1 MKPWSKLLKLI
12 LYPFFRKFI
21 SMPGRSH
28 SGKISPLTESEREIR
43 ERVEWYVR
51 QLAEDIGERN
61 IKQYENLQKAA
72 RYIENI
78 FWGLGYEARHQD
90 FTVGSATMKNIEAE
104 VRGRSRPDEIIVIG
118 AHYDTVFGC
127 AGADDNASGI
137 AALLELARLFKEL
150 QPERTVRF
158 VAFANE
164 ENQNNPWEMMGSY
177 AYAERCKLRGEK
189 IVGMLSLEMLGYYS
203 EAEGSQV
210 YPFPFNLFY
219 PTKGDFL
226 AFVGDYG
233 SRKWVKS
240 ALASFRKYAQVPSEG
255 VAAPSRFRDINRS
268 DHWAFWQFGYPGLMI
283 TDTSNFRYPHV
294 HTPQD
299 TPDKLDFDKLTR
311 AVSGLKAMVVELAND
326 WR

>member
-1 MKPWSKLLKLI
+1 MKSWTKLLKLI
-12 LYPFFRKFI
+12 LYPFFRKYV

-28 SGKISPLTESEREIR
+28 TGEHSPLTETEREIR
-43 ERVEWYVR
+43 ERVEWYVK

-61 IKQYENLQKAA
+61 VVQYDNLQKAA

-78 FWGLGYEARHQD
+78 FWGLGYEAKHQT
-90 FTVGSATMKNIEAE
+90 FTVGAVTMKNIEVE
-104 VRGRSRPDEIIVIG
+104 VRGRSRPEEIIVIG

-127 AGADDNASGI
+127 AGADDNASGV
-137 AALLELARLFKEL
+137 AALLEMARLFKDL
-150 QPERTVRF
+150 QPERTIRF

-164 ENQNNPWEMMGSY
+164 ENQNNPWELMGSY
-177 AYAERCKLRGEK
+177 AYAERCRLRNEK
-189 IVGMLSLEMLGYYS
+189 VVGMLSLEMLGCFL
-203 EAEGSQV
+203 EEEGSQR

-219 PTKGDFL
+219 PTKGNFL

-233 SRKWVKS
+233 SRKWVRG
-240 ALASFRKYAQVPSEG
+240 ALAAFRKYAQVPSEG

-283 TDTSNFRYPHV
+283 TDTSNFRYRHV
-294 HTPQD
+294 HTAQD
-299 TPDKLDFDKLTR
+299 TPDKLDYDKLAK
-311 AVSGLKAMVVELAND
+311 AVSALTAMAVELSDD